1 MQLLNIGIFFRMKTK
16 ARKWYKRVLYHFTD
30 LCVVNAYILNKE
42 QSQDPLYQFKLN
54 VALSLMYGEH
64 FGNPMDIGEIILR
77 QAANRQAENGDP
89 IAEDVVDAVRLD
101 GTNHLPESVA
111 NRGRFCKVR
120 GCKQRSTVW
129 CVKCRVYL
137 CLKKERNCF
146 MQFHTEI

>member
-77 QAANRQAENGDP
+77 QAANRQAGIRPTANSRQPSGQQP
-89 IAEDVVDAVRLD
+89 TAEGPHVNFPF
-101 GTNHLPESVA
+101 G
-111 NRGRFCKVR
+111 F
-120 GCKQRSTVW
+120 
-129 CVKCRVYL
+129 
-137 CLKKERNCF
+137 
-146 MQFHTEI
+146 